1 MSSMSR
7 TFLEANTS
15 DNFLSIDID
24 VHKPALNKALRVG
37 VIVDWRKPNYSV
49 RGRFRFNLG

>member
-24 VHKPALNKALRVG
+24 VHKPALNKALRVESSSIG
-37 VIVDWRKPNYSV
+37 E
-49 RGRFRFNLG
+49 NLITV